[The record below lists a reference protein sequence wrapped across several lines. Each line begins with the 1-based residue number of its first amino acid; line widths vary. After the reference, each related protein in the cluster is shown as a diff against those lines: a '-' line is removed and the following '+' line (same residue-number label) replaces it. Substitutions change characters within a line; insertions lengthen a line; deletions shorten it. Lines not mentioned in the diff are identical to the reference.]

1 MKWLSPEDEKK
12 LGFVRDVDEEAKDKE
27 PSSPKADK
35 VRVEAKEVPQVE
47 TLPNAP
53 EEDEPIIAEP
63 IPDEEDPN
71 IKVEPK
77 QRRSKRRQSSP
88 LIPTNKPKA
97 RRKTKMTKKDMI
109 DISEEEPQEAKRE
122 EEM

>member
-12 LGFVRDVDEEAKDKE
+12 LGFVRDVDEEAEDKE

-47 TLPNAP
+47 TLPNVP

-63 IPDEEDPN
+63 ISDEEDPN

-97 RRKTKMTKKDMI
+97 K
-109 DISEEEPQEAKRE
+109 EEDEDDKEGYD
-122 EEM
+122 